1 MNDVTRI
8 LSAVEQGDSHA
19 AELLLPLVYEELR
32 KLAVQKLAQ
41 EKHTRRRGPAAEART
56 AI

>member
-1 MNDVTRI
+1 MHEITQV
-8 LSAVEQGDSHA
+8 LSAIDGGDPRA

-32 KLAVQKLAQ
+32 KVAARQLADEKPGQTLAS
-41 EKHTRRRGPAAEART
+41 ALSWS